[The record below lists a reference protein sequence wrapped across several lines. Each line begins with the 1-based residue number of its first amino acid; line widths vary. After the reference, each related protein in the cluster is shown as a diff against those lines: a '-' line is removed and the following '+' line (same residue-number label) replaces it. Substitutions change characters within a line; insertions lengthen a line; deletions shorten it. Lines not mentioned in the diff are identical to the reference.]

1 MITEKIKFHIS
12 DVDIQSQVEGSLLMP
27 PAYGT
32 VVSRAQLALVWR
44 NDNYSGYYL
53 ILTYFMYDE

>member
-1 MITEKIKFHIS
+1 MITEKNKFHIS

-32 VVSRAQLALVWR
+32 VVSRAQLALV
-44 NDNYSGYYL
+44 
-53 ILTYFMYDE
+53 